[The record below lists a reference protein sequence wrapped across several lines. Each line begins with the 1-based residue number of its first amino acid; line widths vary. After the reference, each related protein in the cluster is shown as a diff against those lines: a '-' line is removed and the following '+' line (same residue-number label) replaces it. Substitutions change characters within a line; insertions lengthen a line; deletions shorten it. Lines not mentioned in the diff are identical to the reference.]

1 MCSTR
6 GRSVPRQN
14 VELHKTRCDQ
24 AKVNMEEVVRTKE
37 KEKKKSKKKKASKS
51 VDTLEDDFDQLCEGF
66 QKLDKVCNFPKCKT
80 LVATLGV
87 NCTFCL
93 VRFCLVH
100 SMAEV
105 HGCGQ
110 EARRVARQQI
120 TREGKLVPGSGLV
133 NHKPDQG
140 RRDQLAR
147 KLEKKV
153 GNMAGQRKQ
162 KEKENK

>member
-1 MCSTR
+1 M
-6 GRSVPRQN
+6 
-14 VELHKTRCDQ
+14 ELHKTRCDQ
-24 AKVNMEEVVRTKE
+24 AKVNMDEVIGTSR
-37 KEKKKSKKKKASKS
+37 EKKKSKKKKASKS

-110 EARRVARQQI
+110 EARRVARQQM
-120 TREGKLVPGSGLV
+120 TREGKYVPGSGLV

-140 RRDQLAR
+140 KRDQLSR
-147 KLEKKV
+147 KLDKKV
-153 GNMAGQRKQ
+153 NNMAGQRKQ
-162 KEKENK
+162 KEKEKN